1 MRFVIICFSCCEGI
15 AGEGRQS
22 CVEMLSYKCNVRVVL
37 RCCLTNVILPP
48 SPLSSI
54 PVKLETFPNF
64 AECLADNPP
73 VLRLETLAVFS
84 HDISNSLA
92 VPVVAAR

>member
-1 MRFVIICFSCCEGI
+1 MLLFVFHVVRELQEKEG
-15 AGEGRQS
+15 
-22 CVEMLSYKCNVRVVL
+22 RVVL

-48 SPLSSI
+48 PPLSSI
-54 PVKLETFPNF
+54 PVKLETFPKF
-64 AECLADNPP
+64 AEWLADNPP